1 MKKIVV
7 PCDFTEQAINAF
19 RFAIDIARQS
29 NGEVHLVHVI
39 ELPVLHDTVLMPVL
53 SFEEALFE
61 ELREKAEKQFK
72 KLETKY
78 NDDSIKIKSQVV
90 FGATSRMVLDYIE
103 ENKIDLVVM
112 GTHGASGV
120 REFVIGSNAEKI
132 VRRAPVPVLAVKK
145 YVKGSSIKNIVFPN
159 TLHTEMQEDL
169 VMKVKALQNLFK
181 ANIHIV
187 WINTPNNFTRDSVTT
202 ARLKAF
208 AKRFMFKD
216 FTIHV
221 YNDPYEESGVINFAH
236 ELKADM
242 IAIGTHGRKGLAH
255 LLSGSVAED
264 LVNHVDCPIWTYTI
278 KKE

>member
-1 MKKIVV
+1 MKKILV
-7 PCDFTEQAINAF
+7 PCDFSEQAINAF

-78 NDDSIKIKSQVV
+78 NDDSIKIKSKVV

-145 YVKGSSIKNIVFPN
+145 YVKGSSIKDIVFPN
-159 TLHTEMQEDL
+159 TLHTEVQEDL

-208 AKRFMFKD
+208 AKRFMFRD

-221 YNDPYEESGVINFAH
+221 YNDPYEETGVINFAH